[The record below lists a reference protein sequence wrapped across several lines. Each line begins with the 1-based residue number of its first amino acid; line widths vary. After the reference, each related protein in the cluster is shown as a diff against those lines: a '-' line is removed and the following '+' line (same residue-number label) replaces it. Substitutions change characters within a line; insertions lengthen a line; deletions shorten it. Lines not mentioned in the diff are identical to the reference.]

1 MRHFLSLFLILIALW
16 GNSQNQPAQI
26 SSQYDTSISTVT
38 ARLNVPFGTIV
49 KLEVE
54 IYDGDSL
61 QMKEYQETYLLK
73 INSVNGRQQI
83 DTLLLPFEDE
93 TEQLANDNF
102 KLHKLVYDRMPPS
115 ISRKQIDRMKKNYV
129 GKKFT
134 LMAYETGH
142 FVGIPKDYS
151 KYRPIRADRTFEFQN
166 YLKVISNLTN

>member
-1 MRHFLSLFLILIALW
+1 MRHFLTLLLILIGLW
-16 GNSQNQPAQI
+16 GNSQDQPAEFV
-26 SSQYDTSISTVT
+26 SQPDTSNTIVKTK
-38 ARLNVPFGTIV
+38 LNVPFGTIV

-73 INSVNGRQQI
+73 INSVNDNPQL
-83 DTLLLPFEDE
+83 DTLLMTFEDE
-93 TEQLANDNF
+93 TEQIANYNF
-102 KLHKLVYDRMPPS
+102 KLHKLIYDRMPPS
-115 ISRKQIDRMKKNYV
+115 ISQKQIDKMKRHYV

-151 KYRPIRADRTFEFQN
+151 KYRPIRAGRNFYFEN
-166 YLKVISNLTN
+166 YLKVISNLTK